1 MATKK
6 LSTVITIGGAIS
18 GSLRSAFGA
27 VKSQTAQVGAAVKQ
41 LTDRQRELNRVISDQ
56 ERLGRSGSAL
66 KVQYAQQELA
76 IIGKQIAAQQ
86 RLQAIEESRQR
97 NLARRS
103 KLRGDMVETA
113 AVGAA
118 IALPAGAAIKRS
130 SEFNYQLQAIGNTAD
145 MTDEQ
150 VKALGRDIMVI
161 SNEVGKSA
169 QDTQRALGFLVAAG
183 MDVPLARDN
192 LRAVGRTATATASE
206 IEDVAKASFTLNDAL
221 KIQPTQMQKALDMLV
236 QSGKEGNFEF
246 KDMAAELPVLGAGL
260 QSLKMTGTEA
270 VATIGAALQIA
281 RKGAGSSQ
289 QAATNVENFLAKVL
303 SPETLKKASKLGSDL
318 YGVVSRAQKK
328 GENPFEAAIK
338 EINRV
343 TKGGDA
349 KLLGE
354 LFQDMQVQNFLRPML
369 QNLKEYERIKKAAL
383 EADGV
388 TDRDFQKMA
397 KTTKQQL
404 DEMANAAGRAG
415 IAIGN
420 SLEPAVGRLA
430 AVLTPVVRG
439 ITNFVDSNRE
449 LVGTAI
455 LVAGGLTAVR
465 LGVLATQFAFTF
477 LRGGALNVIGL
488 FTRLSPMVSAAGWA
502 LRLASV
508 AMGALG
514 AAIAATPIGWVVAG
528 IAAIAAGG
536 ALVYKY
542 WEPLKAFFSG
552 FFDGLL
558 SGLAP
563 IGQSIATAF
572 APVVD
577 FLAPIVVPVLDT
589 IGGWVKSAVSWF
601 GDLLTPIDAASQTTA
616 AFGEAGKACGQVVAD
631 AFTFMLTP
639 ITSVLDSIKWI
650 NDNIGGVITKAQGL
664 WAATKNTLGF
674 GDEGGKQPAAAA
686 PAGAQLPP
694 PPAMAGGRGG
704 QSVQQTQQNTF
715 HITQQP
721 GENAEQL
728 ADRVAR
734 KLQNQQAV
742 RGRSSMVDPVTQ

>member
-1 MATKK
+1 MANKK
-6 LSTVITIGGAIS
+6 LSTVITIGGAVS

-27 VKSQTAQVGAAVKQ
+27 VKSQTAKVGAAVKA
-41 LTDRQRELNRVISDQ
+41 LTDRQRELNRVIADQ

-76 IIGKQIAAQQ
+76 IIGKQIAAME
-86 RLQAIEESRQR
+86 RLKSIEDARAR
-97 NLARRS
+97 NQARRS

-118 IALPAGAAIKRS
+118 IALPAGAAVKS
-130 SEFNYQLQAIGNTAD
+130 SAEFNYQLQAIGNTAD

-161 SNEVGKSA
+161 STEVGKSA

-236 QSGKEGNFEF
+236 QAGKEGNFEF

-260 QSLKMTGTEA
+260 QALKLTGTEA

-318 YGVVSRAQKK
+318 YGVVSGAQQN

-369 QNLKEYERIKKAAL
+369 QNLEEYERIKKSAM

-397 KTTKQQL
+397 KTTKQRL
-404 DEMANAAGRAG
+404 DEMANAAGQAG

-420 SLEPAVGRLA
+420 SLEPAVGRLS

-439 ITNFVDSNRE
+439 ITSFVDGNRE

-488 FTRLSPMVSAAGWA
+488 FTRLSPLASAAGWA
-502 LRLASV
+502 LRLASMAV
-508 AMGALG
+508 GALG
-514 AAIAATPIGWVVAG
+514 AAIAATPIGWIVGG

-536 ALVYKY
+536 ALIYKY
-542 WEPLKAFFSG
+542 WEPLKAFFGG
-552 FFDGLL
+552 FFDGLT
-558 SGLAP
+558 SGLVP
-563 IGQSIATAF
+563 IAQSFRAAF
-572 APVVD
+572 APVID
-577 FLAPIVVPVLDT
+577 FLAPIVMPVLNEV
-589 IGGWVKSAVSWF
+589 GNWVRSAASWF
-601 GDLLTPIDAASQTTA
+601 GSLMAPINSASQTTM
-616 AFGEAGKACGQVVAD
+616 AFGEAGRVCGQVVAD
-631 AFTFMLTP
+631 AFNFMLSP
-639 ITSVLDSIKWI
+639 ITAVLDSIKWI
-650 NDNIGGVITKAQGL
+650 NDNIGGVIAKAQGL
-664 WAATKNTLGF
+664 WTATKNTLGF
-674 GDEGGKQPAAAA
+674 GEEGGQQPAAAA
-686 PAGAQLPP
+686 PNGGALPP

-715 HITQQP
+715 NITQQP

-728 ADRVAR
+728 AKRVAR
-734 KLQNQQAV
+734 ELQSQQAV